1 MTKIIRKETALNPD
15 YLPLWKMYE
24 ATKELLQ
31 NHVFARQILNAFGSI
46 SYNNNNNTLIIEDD
60 GPGFGLEMFLLGK
73 GEQKNTQNAPG
84 QNAEGMKISFLIAA
98 RENKKLYAEIPG
110 YNISANIEPSSFGEN
125 ELVFYAS
132 PNDRVKGTRFV
143 IEVEKEVYQRAV
155 QGFGYLAAKT
165 EQERESFS
173 KASIINNNKSQ
184 IFVNGVLI
192 ETPIKT
198 INGYSYNLIG
208 KDDTN
213 LTNRDRNR
221 ISEYHGNS
229 EIWKQVISN
238 ITDKKVIANIL
249 KNASNNTIETY
260 EGNPYWIDKVLW
272 REVVAEQFGS
282 KVCYATGE
290 KSDGQAKY
298 RKFKVLKTPVDGMRY
313 LFNSLGI
320 VASSEIFKDTQK
332 IKHNMVQLKDLESV
346 EHENIKEVRNL
357 IQKHYI
363 PKIWALRYVD
373 DLRDEFDNICLGLCV
388 YDEEKIYL
396 NKKILSDYDQ
406 LFKTLLH
413 EVVHQVSRAE
423 DNTTEFEREWANAC
437 LSFAKGCTRAKRK

>member
-1 MTKIIRKETALNPD
+1 MQKVIRKETALNPD
-15 YLPLWKMYE
+15 YLPNWGIYE

-31 NHVFARQILNAFGSI
+31 NHVFARQILCANGSI
-46 SYNNNNNTLIIEDD
+46 TYNNGMLTIEDE

-73 GEQKNTQNAPG
+73 GEQKNITNSPG
-84 QNAEGMKISFLIAA
+84 QNAEGMKISYLIAS
-98 RENKKLYAEIPG
+98 REGKKLIGEIPG
-110 YNISANIEPSSFGEN
+110 YTITSEIEASSFGEQ
-125 ELVFYAS
+125 ELVFYAQ
-132 PNDRVKGTRFV
+132 PNTRTKGTKFS

-165 EQERESFS
+165 EQERESFG
-173 KASIINNNKSQ
+173 KASLINNGKSQ

-198 INGYSYNLIG
+198 INNYSYNLIG

-221 ISEYHGNS
+221 LSEYHGNS
-229 EIWKQVISN
+229 EIWKQVISQ
-238 ITDKKVIANIL
+238 ITDKKVIASIL
-249 KNASNNTIETY
+249 KNASNNTIETH
-260 EGNPYWIDKVLW
+260 EGNPYWINKELW
-272 REVVAEQFGS
+272 KEVVVEEFGS

-298 RKFKVLKTPVDGMRY
+298 RRFRVLKTPVNGMQY

-320 VASSEIFKDTQK
+320 VASSDIFKDKEK
-332 IKHNMVQLKDLESV
+332 IKHDMVQLKDIEEL
-346 EHENIKEVRNL
+346 EHENIKEVKKL
-357 IQKHYI
+357 IQKHYCS
-363 PKIWALRYVD
+363 KIWNIRYANNLV
-373 DLRDEFDNICLGLCV
+373 DEFDNPLNGLCV

-396 NKKILSDYDQ
+396 NKKILWDFDQ

-423 DNTTEFEREWANAC
+423 DNTTEFEKEWAEAC